1 MKLGDIGNPDALPF
15 GKPLEGVRVLA
26 LEQMQ
31 ALPFATQLLAR
42 LGADVLKIEP
52 LGGEQGRASTPAM
65 ADPDGRAG

>member
-31 ALPFATQLLAR
+31 ALPFATQLLSR
-42 LGADVLKIEP
+42 LGAEVVKVESVTGFL
-52 LGGEQGRASTPAM
+52 RAQTWPPS
-65 ADPDGRAG
+65 R